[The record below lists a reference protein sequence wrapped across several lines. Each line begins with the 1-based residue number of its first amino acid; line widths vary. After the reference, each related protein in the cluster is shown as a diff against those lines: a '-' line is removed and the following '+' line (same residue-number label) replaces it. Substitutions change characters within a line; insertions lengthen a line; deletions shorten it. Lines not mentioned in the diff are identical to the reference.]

1 MRTQDGSQGMER
13 QVWEQKPRPRV
24 AQPTRRALCGLR
36 GATTN
41 AVERNQTR
49 GLDVKDTR
57 N

>member
-13 QVWEQKPRPRV
+13 QVWEQKPRPRD
-24 AQPTRRALCGLR
+24 AQPTRRALRGLR
-36 GATTN
+36 GETTN

-49 GLDVKDTR
+49 GLDVGDTR